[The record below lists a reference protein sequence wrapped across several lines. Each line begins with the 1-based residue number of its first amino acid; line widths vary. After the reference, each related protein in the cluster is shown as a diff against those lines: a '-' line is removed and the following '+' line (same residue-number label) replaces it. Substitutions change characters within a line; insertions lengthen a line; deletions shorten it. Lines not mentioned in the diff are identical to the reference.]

1 MTKCPRDYETA
12 INKQNS
18 AKIKKLLFLPSS
30 QWDNSRRWGAWYIP
44 TSCTEDHEL
53 IPQPWAHLQVQC
65 QKLKTTLFNPPDEN
79 LLLKYLFN
87 HQREKPDDEP
97 EDNVQL
103 MQSMGSQ
110 WSWISLEQATHC
122 NFKLP
127 FKHWATPQSASCK
140 GIHWPLLTWFMSV
153 TLFFLETANEKPS
166 FALQQ
171 FWFPASKHCPTWQL
185 RNAQSVQLHTGLHA
199 NTKALH
205 SSTDQVQ
212 TDSPWLFSSH
222 LGTLR

>member
-12 INKQNS
+12 INKHNS

-30 QWDNSRRWGAWYIP
+30 QWDSSRRWGAWYIP

-53 IPQPWAHLQVQC
+53 IPQPRAHLQVQC
-65 QKLKTTLFNPPDEN
+65 QKLKTTLFNPPNEN

-127 FKHWATPQSASCK
+127 FKHSEQPLNLPAAKEFTDHYWHDSC
-140 GIHWPLLTWFMSV
+140 LLLCSSWKLQMKS
-153 TLFFLETANEKPS
+153 P
-166 FALQQ
+166 AL
-171 FWFPASKHCPTWQL
+171 
-185 RNAQSVQLHTGLHA
+185 
-199 NTKALH
+199 
-205 SSTDQVQ
+205 
-212 TDSPWLFSSH
+212 LFSSFGF
-222 LGTLR
+222 LPQSTAQPDS